1 MFENFAGNEYFKNTV
16 KKMAESE
23 RFVHSIILEGP
34 DGIGKHKA
42 AGIISAA
49 AVCEENNPPCEKCRK
64 CRLAMSLSLADISV
78 YSPEKTVFSIKTVRE
93 KIRVDAY
100 IKPIESKRKV
110 FVLEHAE
117 LMSAEAQNAMLKI
130 LEEPPDSVIFILL
143 TTSAAL
149 LLPTIRSRCLTLT
162 LREPETDR
170 AFTYI
175 KQNSEYHDEEIKTA
189 LESTDNNIG
198 AALSLLGDNA
208 ENSTKLSALEIYRSF
223 SLTKLDLL
231 RAFEK
236 EIGGNRTSAK
246 QVLSELKNL
255 IMKEIK
261 QQSGNADSLVR
272 VMPFL
277 ENAIGYINSNC
288 SISLALTVLAS
299 DIFST
304 IQGTRA

>member
-1 MFENFAGNEYFKNTV
+1 
-16 KKMAESE
+16 
-23 RFVHSIILEGP
+23 
-34 DGIGKHKA
+34 
-42 AGIISAA
+42 
-49 AVCEENNPPCEKCRK
+49 
-64 CRLAMSLSLADISV
+64 MSLSLADISV

-189 LESTDNNIG
+189 LESTDNNRRRFIPARRQCG
-198 AALSLLGDNA
+198 
-208 ENSTKLSALEIYRSF
+208 KF
-223 SLTKLDLL
+223 SKTVG
-231 RAFEK
+231 F
-236 EIGGNRTSAK
+236 GN
-246 QVLSELKNL
+246 L
-255 IMKEIK
+255 
-261 QQSGNADSLVR
+261 
-272 VMPFL
+272 PFL
-277 ENAIGYINSNC
+277 
-288 SISLALTVLAS
+288 
-299 DIFST
+299 FSYKARFVT
-304 IQGTRA
+304 GV